1 MGKFFDELL
10 KKEELGLCPDPFQYA
25 NIKDGHYE
33 LSRVDVN
40 ETWHLNN
47 EKKYLLGFVP

>member
-1 MGKFFDELL
+1 MS
-10 KKEELGLCPDPFQYA
+10 DPFQYA

-47 EKKYLLGFVP
+47 EKKYLLGFVPQANQHI